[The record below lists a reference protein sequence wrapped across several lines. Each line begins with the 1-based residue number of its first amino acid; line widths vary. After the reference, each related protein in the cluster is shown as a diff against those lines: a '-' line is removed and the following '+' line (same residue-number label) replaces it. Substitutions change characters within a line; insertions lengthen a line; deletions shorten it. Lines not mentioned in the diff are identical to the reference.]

1 MITKYAHLSSCA
13 TCFLKGIFQ
22 IVLQFLAHYDVCGG
36 GGGTLR
42 QAFSSV
48 AVVKENCAIILK
60 M

>member
-1 MITKYAHLSSCA
+1 MM
-13 TCFLKGIFQ
+13 F
-22 IVLQFLAHYDVCGG
+22 VG